1 VENNQKR
8 NESFAA
14 LFEASGGTI
23 RRRHFGIGDELD
35 VVVVQVG
42 KDAVFVELDGKQEGF
57 IEAEELLD
65 ADGKITVKPGS
76 RINARVVEK
85 GEGAV
90 RLSPVV
96 VRAQSVEETGEQA
109 IVSAG
114 QVAVGARFKGPV
126 LGVEPYGVFMQLGPT
141 PKDKSRAQRGLIP
154 SAELGV
160 PRGTDIHKHF
170 PVGKEIEA
178 KVIAIDERGRIRL
191 SIAVLGA
198 DEEHKAFEAFEQKS
212 KKTEKPQFGTL
223 GDLLANKKRPAKR

>member
-1 VENNQKR
+1 VENDGKR
-8 NESFAA
+8 KESFAA
-14 LFEASGGTI
+14 LFEASTAGV

-65 ADGKITVKPGS
+65 AEGKITVKAGS
-76 RINARVVEK
+76 RLAVRVVEK
-85 GEGAV
+85 GDGCV
-90 RLSPVV
+90 RLSPVI
-96 VRAQSVEETGEQA
+96 VRAESPEEAGEPV

-126 LGVEPYGVFMQLGPT
+126 LGVEPFGVFMQLGPT
-141 PKDKSRAQRGLIP
+141 PKDRSRAQRGLIP
-154 SAELGV
+154 MAELGV
-160 PRGTDIHKHF
+160 ARGTDIHKHF

-191 SIAVLGA
+191 SIGALGA

-212 KKTEKPQFGTL
+212 KKSDKPQFGTL
-223 GDLLANKKRPAKR
+223 GDLLAKKKPAKR